1 MYKTLKNIEIAYLFA
16 RQMNHGINSS
26 QYSNWQLFEPSK
38 FIYAYFS
45 FNMLYDI
52 DLDRSIDK
60 DRIVIHPGD
69 FKTGKRILFLTNFI
83 HKNLDAIYEKM
94 SAVNYDR
101 IIKNSKDIRRD
112 RTIDKKDIYLSP
124 RYSFFENYKIA
135 IKGLEKKALSQDN
148 HYRLLSFCNQ
158 IRNNIFHGAKT
169 ISHMQIQEQ
178 RNRLVDYTKIILQTM
193 ELTFEII
200 EQDSDYFRAGSYDL
214 DENIMNY

>member
-1 MYKTLKNIEIAYLFA
+1 
-16 RQMNHGINSS
+16 MNHGINRS
-26 QYSNWQLFEPSK
+26 QYSDWQLFEPSK

-60 DRIVIHPGD
+60 DRIVIYPGD

-83 HKNLDAIYEKM
+83 HKNLDAIYKKM
-94 SAVNYDR
+94 SDINYDR
-101 IIKNSKDIRRD
+101 IIKNSKNIKRD
-112 RTIDKKDIYLSP
+112 RTIDKKDNYLSP

-135 IKGLEKKALSQDN
+135 IRGLERKALSQDN

-169 ISHMQIQEQ
+169 ISHMQMQEQ
-178 RNRLVDYTKIILQTM
+178 RNRLVDYTNIILQTM

>member
-16 RQMNHGINSS
+16 KQMNHGINRSE
-26 QYSNWQLFEPSK
+26 YSDWQLFEPSK

-52 DLDRSIDK
+52 DLERSIER
-60 DRIVIHPGD
+60 DRIFFHPGD
-69 FKTGKRILFLTNFI
+69 VKTGKRILYLTNFI

-94 SAVNYDR
+94 SAVDYDR
-101 IIKNSKDIRRD
+101 IVENSKDIRRD
-112 RTIDKKDIYLSP
+112 KTIDKKDIYLSP
-124 RYSFFENYKIA
+124 RNSFFENYKIA
-135 IKGLEKKALSQDN
+135 ISGLERKTLSQDN

-178 RNRLVDYTKIILQTM
+178 RNRLIDYTNIILKTM
-193 ELTFEII
+193 DLTFEIT
-200 EQDSDYFRAGSYDL
+200 EQNSDYFRAGPYDL
-214 DENIMNY
+214 EENIMNF

>member
-16 RQMNHGINSS
+16 KQMNHGINRSE
-26 QYSNWQLFEPSK
+26 YSDWQLFEPSK

-52 DLDRSIDK
+52 DLERSIEK

-69 FKTGKRILFLTNFI
+69 VKTGKRILYLTNFI

-94 SAVNYDR
+94 SAVDYDR
-101 IIKNSKDIRRD
+101 IVENSKDIRRD
-112 RTIDKKDIYLSP
+112 KTIDKKDIYLSP
-124 RYSFFENYKIA
+124 RNSFLENYKIA
-135 IKGLEKKALSQDN
+135 IRGLQRKTLSQDN

-178 RNRLVDYTKIILQTM
+178 RNRLVDYTNIILKTM
-193 ELTFEII
+193 DLTFEII
-200 EQDSDYFRAGSYDL
+200 EQNSDYFRAGPYDL
-214 DENIMNY
+214 EENIMNF